1 MKKVFSILNHKGG
14 VGKSTLSTN
23 LAGYFA
29 NKGSKVMV
37 GDFDVQQST
46 QNWLSHRPSYL
57 APIVA
62 WEINNGQLS
71 TKNVDIDYII
81 VDSPAGIRATSL
93 KKLVS
98 MSDKV
103 IVPLRPGFFD
113 ILSTQSFLEEIVEI
127 INEQEKETDICL
139 VGNMVDLQT
148 RASEQLQKFIQ
159 STGLSSPTMI
169 RQAQIYVHLAAHGLT
184 LFDSKSNIFENE
196 IKQWEPLIDWLLN
209 DDETQDQDIVVD

>member
-1 MKKVFSILNHKGG
+1 MLTEPMSFPTYVTDEELNEGIQTSQLNELEK
-14 VGKSTLSTN
+14 LCAQA
-23 LAGYFA
+23 LAA
-29 NKGSKVMV
+29 DS
-37 GDFDVQQST
+37 DSC
-46 QNWLSHRPSYL
+46 
-57 APIVA
+57 AVA
-62 WEINNGQLS
+62 L
-71 TKNVDIDYII
+71 
-81 VDSPAGIRATSL
+81 
-93 KKLVS
+93 
-98 MSDKV
+98 
-103 IVPLRPGFFD
+103 F
-113 ILSTQSFLEEIVEI
+113 